1 MEKKLKIHEKSTQK
15 NGRADLGSG
24 TLGPKGEGC
33 FSYEKTIQELQINP
47 S

>member
-1 MEKKLKIHEKSTQK
+1 MKWGKKTMKKKLKIHENSTQK

-33 FSYEKTIQELQINP
+33 FFL
-47 S
+47 